1 MAEYIIAAVMVH
13 TRLVS
18 TLLLLSSV
26 CLAEKPQYQH
36 GISLLHDLKYRAD
49 FTHFAYS
56 NPSAPKGGSLTLSTT
71 FPIRN
76 FSGAWGMGVGTAPG
90 LHRTN
95 DRLFVRSA
103 DELSAVYGL
112 LADGIALSADRKSL
126 FIRLNP
132 AARWHDGTPITT
144 RDVHFSYDA
153 LVSFTTSAIS
163 KAYLD
168 SWIESFEVI
177 NDRELVIR
185 HRDVFTHS
193 NLLAM
198 TTFPVKPAHY
208 YADRGDPY
216 EITLEVPVGNG
227 PYRIA
232 GYSRDHVQYERVKD
246 YWARDLPVNRG
257 RHNFDR
263 IRYDVY
269 LDATVSREA
278 FRKGLFDLYVERD
291 VRYWHA
297 ANDIPVLQSGRILK
311 DTRQVARIIGQ
322 QWSLVFNTE
331 REMLRD
337 PGVRE
342 ALTLAY
348 DFEWQNRV
356 LQHDSQSRALSYFAG
371 STLAAT
377 GLPSEEEVALLAPF
391 RDQIPERIFTEPYA
405 LPIST
410 GHGMNR
416 AVLDRASQLLA
427 DAGWVINDGR
437 LQDRQG
443 QPFTLEIVTQ
453 HAWASRL
460 LLPYIQSLGVLG
472 IDARL
477 RLLET
482 VQTLR
487 VRQQRQFDMFL
498 NDISFVN
505 PPMASL
511 HYYFGSE
518 YAEPGAGANLGGIR
532 DPVVDFLIERARRTP
547 DMDTALIACQALDRV
562 LLWGFYHI
570 PLNMPEEERFLYW
583 DKFGRPN
590 DSAAIYAYLTDGLAH
605 VIDTWWFD
613 DVRVG
618 SPVGLRH

>member
-1 MAEYIIAAVMVH
+1 MFCKQLCDGGC
-13 TRLVS
+13 RL
-18 TLLLLSSV
+18 LKSV

-36 GISLLHDLKYRAD
+36 GISLLHDLKYGAD

-56 NPSAPKGGSLTLSTT
+56 NPFAPKGGSLTLSTT
-71 FPIRN
+71 HPIRN
-76 FSGAWGMGVGTAPG
+76 FSGAWGMDAGPAPG

-112 LADGIALSADRKSL
+112 LADGIALSADLKSL

-132 AARWHDGTPITT
+132 EARWHDGAPITT
-144 RDVHFSYDA
+144 RDVRFSYDA
-153 LVSFTTSAIS
+153 LASFTTGAIS

-185 HRDVFTHS
+185 HRDVFTHF

-208 YADRGDPY
+208 YAGRGDPY
-216 EITLEVPVGNG
+216 EISLEVPLGNG
-227 PYRIA
+227 PYRIT
-232 GYSRDHVQYERVKD
+232 GYNRDHVQYERVKD
-246 YWARDLPVNRG
+246 YWAGDLPVNRG

-263 IRYDVY
+263 IRYEVY
-269 LDATVSREA
+269 RDATVAREA

-297 ANDIPVLQSGRILK
+297 ANDIPALQSGRLLK

-337 PGVRE
+337 PRVRE

-391 RDQIPERIFTEPYA
+391 RDQIPERIFTEPFA
-405 LPIST
+405 LPVSA
-410 GHGMNR
+410 GHGLNR
-416 AVLDRASQLLA
+416 AVLDRARQLLA
-427 DAGWVINDGR
+427 DAGWVIVDGR
-437 LQDRQG
+437 LKNEQG
-443 QPFTLEIVTQ
+443 QLFTLEIATQ
-453 HAWASRL
+453 HAWARRL

-482 VQTLR
+482 VQTVR
-487 VRQQRQFDMFL
+487 VRRQRQFDMFL
-498 NDISFVN
+498 SDISFDN

-511 HYYFGSE
+511 HYYFSSE
-518 YAEPGAGANLGGIR
+518 YAGPGVGANLGGIR
-532 DPVVDFLIERARRTP
+532 DPVVDFLIKRAQRTP
-547 DMDTALIACQALDRV
+547 DMEIASVACRALDRV
-562 LLWGFYHI
+562 LQFYHI
-570 PLNMPEEERFLYW
+570 PLNMPEEEVLYW
-583 DKFGRPN
+583 DKFGRPK
-590 DSAAIYAYLTDGLAH
+590 ATTAIRH
-605 VIDTWWFD
+605 V
-613 DVRVG
+613 
-618 SPVGLRH
+618 PE